1 MIKMQRPHMWIKL
14 PNQDEIDC
22 ETITKGLKFLQDD
35 SDLSITNT
43 YLDSAGIEGSV
54 LERQTYS
61 KTAVNANF
69 WLHFGS
75 WYDYKLAK
83 HDIAR
88 VFGQKGLMRIRT
100 DAEPYIVKYVYAT
113 SYTIKPVGDFYHDA
127 LFTIA
132 FDNPSGLKY
141 SLYRSDELVSHISDG
156 QQFGM
161 NLPKDRALNYH
172 WTSDS
177 IDCYN
182 PSDIAVDPYFGR
194 RDIRTTIHFAGD
206 SLKLENK
213 TTGSVWAYK
222 QSAGTGDT
230 IVIDGINTYRNGE
243 LDNSHTDY
251 GYLSLAPGNNSI
263 QASGASSV
271 DVTISF
277 PFIYLE

>member
-1 MIKMQRPHMWIKL
+1 MQRPHMWIKL

-113 SYTIKPVGDFYHDA
+113 SYTIKPIGDFYHDA

-194 RDIRTTIHFAGD
+194 RDIRTTIHFTGG
-206 SLKLENK
+206 SLKLDNK
-213 TTGSVWAYK
+213 TTGSVWTYK

-277 PFIYLE
+277 PFIYIE

>member
-1 MIKMQRPHMWIKL
+1 MQRPHMWIKL

-22 ETITKGLKFLQDD
+22 ETITEGLKFLQDD

-100 DAEPYIVKYVYAT
+100 DAEPNIAKYVYAT
-113 SYTIKPVGDFYHDA
+113 SYTIKPIGDFYHDA

-141 SLYRSDELVSHISDG
+141 SLYRSDELANHQNDG
-156 QQFGM
+156 KQFGM
-161 NLPKDRALNYH
+161 NLPNQPLNYH
-172 WTSDS
+172 WSSNS
-177 IDCYN
+177 IECYN
-182 PSDIAVDPYFGR
+182 PSDIAVDPYFGK
-194 RDIRTTIHFAGD
+194 RDIRTTIRFSG
-206 SLKLENK
+206 SSIKLENK
-213 TTGSVWAYK
+213 TTGSAWTYS
-222 QSAGTGDT
+222 QSASANDT

>member
-1 MIKMQRPHMWIKL
+1 MQRPHMWIKL

-61 KTAVNANF
+61 KTTVNANF

-113 SYTIKPVGDFYHDA
+113 PYTVKPIGDFYHDA

-141 SLYRSDELVSHISDG
+141 SLYRSDELVNHVNDG
-156 QQFGM
+156 KQFGM
-161 NLPKDRALNYH
+161 NLPEQPLNYH
-172 WTSDS
+172 WSSNS
-177 IDCYN
+177 IECYN
-182 PSDIAVDPYFGR
+182 PSDIAVDPYFGK
-194 RDIRTTIHFAGD
+194 RDIRFSGSSI
-206 SLKLENK
+206 KLENK
-213 TTGSVWAYK
+213 TTGSVWTYK
-222 QSAGTGDT
+222 RSANVSDT

>member
-1 MIKMQRPHMWIKL
+1 MQRPHMWIKL

-69 WLHFGS
+69 WLHFGN

-113 SYTIKPVGDFYHDA
+113 SYTIKPIGDFYHDA

-141 SLYRSDELVSHISDG
+141 SLYRSDELVNHSDG

-194 RDIRTTIHFAGD
+194 RDIRTTIHFAGN

-213 TTGSVWAYK
+213 TTGSVWTYK

-251 GYLSLAPGNNSI
+251 GYLSLAPGSNSI

>member
-1 MIKMQRPHMWIKL
+1 MQRPHMWIKL

-113 SYTIKPVGDFYHDA
+113 SYTIKPIGDFYHDA

-206 SLKLENK
+206 SLKLNNK
-213 TTGSVWAYK
+213 TTGSVWTYK
-222 QSAGTGDT
+222 QSADTGDT

-251 GYLSLAPGNNSI
+251 GYLSLAPGSNSI

-277 PFIYLE
+277 PFIYIE